1 MEAFQMVGAVAALIF
16 IFIWSMILWAHL
28 VYQRRSPDAHKQSAF
43 RMPMSK
49 VMPYV
54 VLTFFLVVIYALSL
68 DDVTRIALYIMPS
81 WFTLLAVFY
90 QLKVRKPEG

>member
-1 MEAFQMVGAVAALIF
+1 
-16 IFIWSMILWAHL
+16 MILWAHL
-28 VYQRRSPDAHKQSAF
+28 AYQRRLPDAHKQSAF
-43 RMPMSK
+43 KMPLSK

-68 DDVTRIALYIMPS
+68 DDVTRIALYILPG

-90 QLKVRKPEG
+90 QLKLRRPQS